1 MSSVVFLVGVVFR
14 RRCDSSSAAL
24 NDDVPSSV
32 GIRTVL
38 PNKRRID
45 ERLLEH
51 IFYWNG
57 TDNWVSAG
65 VDCFVIY
72 LCTVGHFSREQGVLD
87 AIFGPLD
94 GVTASFQKAVV
105 VYFLCGGSA

>member
-1 MSSVVFLVGVVFR
+1 MLRDFLDTRKNRCCKDKYYELGVFLVGVVFR

-51 IFYWNG
+51 IFFWNG

-72 LCTVGHFSREQGVLD
+72 LCTVGHFSREQGVLN
-87 AIFGPLD
+87 AILGPLD
-94 GVTASFQKAVV
+94 
-105 VYFLCGGSA
+105 